1 MMNYSKV
8 LEVMKIGTHMF
19 IKHISLLI
27 LISTLT
33 YFSTAYANLLI
44 DRIVAV
50 VENDVVTENELIE
63 RVNVIK
69 AQAGPQAELPSDDIL
84 AEQVLQRIII
94 ERLQVDWGVRRGIT
108 IDDLSLDQAMR
119 NLAQR
124 NNMDLNQFR
133 EALTNQGIDYVAF
146 RDQVRTEM
154 TIGQVRRRAI
164 DSNVQVSDKEIEEL
178 IENQQDSIN
187 NDAEYRLA
195 HILIQLP
202 QDPSPE
208 DIESE
213 KIKIEN
219 IKQQALDGESFTQ
232 LAISYSQADDA
243 LEGGDLG
250 WRNINQLPGIF
261 QRQLITMEPGDISE
275 VIRSGSG
282 YHIFRIL
289 DKRGHDK
296 NMVDQVLLR
305 HILIRVNEVR
315 PEEEVITDLNNLRE
329 RILNGDDFAE
339 LARAHSDDPGS
350 SVNGGEIAWTS
361 PSVFDPAF
369 AEVAET
375 IEINT
380 LSEPFKSNFGWHILE
395 VLDRRQH
402 DNSVEAM
409 RNEAR
414 NFLMQRKISEETE
427 LWLRQLR
434 DESFVEIKLN
444 NAS

>member
-1 MMNYSKV
+1 
-8 LEVMKIGTHMF
+8 MKIATHLF
-19 IKHISLLI
+19 TNYIKKFI
-27 LISTLT
+27 LI
-33 YFSTAYANLLI
+33 TALACLSNVQASLLI

-50 VENDVVTENELIE
+50 VENDVVTESELIE
-63 RVNVIK
+63 RISVVK
-69 AQAGPQAELPSDDIL
+69 KQSGPQAELPSDDIL
-84 AEQVLQRIII
+84 AEQVLQRIIL
-94 ERLQVDWGVRRGIT
+94 ERLQVEWGIRRGIT

-124 NNMDLNQFR
+124 NNMSLDQFR
-133 EALTNQGIDYVAF
+133 EALTEQGIDYVAF

-164 DSNVQVSDKEIEEL
+164 DSNIQVSDKEIDALLES
-178 IENQQDSIN
+178 QQGTIN
-187 NDAEYRLA
+187 NNAEYRLA

-208 DIESE
+208 DIESA
-213 KIKIEN
+213 KTKIED
-219 IKQQALDGESFTQ
+219 IRQQALDGNSFTQ
-232 LAISYSQADDA
+232 LAISFSQANDA

-261 QRQLITMEPGDISE
+261 QRQLISMQPGDISD

-282 YHIFRIL
+282 FHIFRIL
-289 DKRGHDK
+289 DKRGQDT
-296 NMVDQVLLR
+296 NMVEQVLTR
-305 HILIRVNEVR
+305 HILIRPNEVR
-315 PEEEVITDLNNLRE
+315 SNEEVKNDINNLRD

-339 LARAHSDDPGS
+339 LAQAHSEDPGS
-350 SVNGGEIAWTS
+350 SVNGGELGWAA

-369 AEVAET
+369 KEVVET
-375 IEINT
+375 IELNT
-380 LSEPFKSNFGWHILE
+380 LSEPFKSSFGWHIVE
-395 VLDRRQH
+395 VIDRREH

-414 NFLMQRKISEETE
+414 QFLLERKISEETE

-434 DESFVEIKLN
+434 DESFVEIKIDD
-444 NAS
+444 AS